1 MKAADL
7 GLAGLADAG
16 RAPGGEVETPAA
28 GSRHEHDAGVAS
40 PAELLVRE
48 RLLARR
54 EQLARFAGERREQRL
69 VELLRRVDGALSAI
83 EVGEWGVC
91 SVCHEHMSE
100 ENLRGDPLV
109 TVCIECLSVEQRR
122 ALERDLQ
129 SAALVQRSF
138 LPPPASAFDGWR
150 LAFHWEPHGSVS
162 GDHVDLVRPGAPGE
176 PLHLLLGDV
185 MGKGLAASL
194 LQSHLH
200 ALFRALAVPGVPL
213 GELLG
218 RVNRLFWEATGGARY
233 ATMVGLRLHPDGR
246 VEMAN
251 AGHPRPLLADGRGVR
266 PVEGS
271 GLPLGLFAGAEYASR
286 ELQLADGD
294 TLLLYTDGWTEAMA
308 PATTSTGEPC
318 CDEEYGIGR
327 ASAALRRAARA
338 EPADVVAA
346 LRADLAGYLGDVPTQ
361 DDITLLAVR
370 RGTAA

>member
-1 MKAADL
+1 MNEAE
-7 GLAGLADAG
+7 GLAGLVEP
-16 RAPGGEVETPAA
+16 APVAAAETVVGIPP
-28 GSRHEHDAGVAS
+28 HEHPPGAPTA
-40 PAELLVRE
+40 AELLVRE

-54 EQLARFAGERREQRL
+54 EQLAGLAGERREQRL
-69 VELLRRVDGALSAI
+69 VELLRRVDVALEAMD
-83 EVGEWGVC
+83 VGEWGVC
-91 SVCHEHMSE
+91 SVCHEHISE

-109 TVCIECLSVEQRR
+109 TVCLECLSLEERR

-129 SAALVQRSF
+129 AAALVQRSF
-138 LPPPASAFDGWR
+138 LPAPTSAYDGWD
-150 LAFHWEPHGSVS
+150 LAFHWEPHGTVS

-185 MGKGLAASL
+185 MGKGVAASL

-233 ATMVGLRLHPDGR
+233 ATMVALRLHPGGR

-251 AGHPRPLLADGRGVR
+251 AGHPRPLLADARGVR

-271 GLPLGLFAGAEYASR
+271 GLPLGLFAGAEYDSR
-286 ELQLADGD
+286 ELQLRGGD

-327 ASAALRRAARA
+327 AAAALRRVARA
-338 EPADVVAA
+338 APADVLAA
-346 LRADLAGYLGDVPTQ
+346 LRADLAAYLGELPTQ
-361 DDITLLAVR
+361 DDITLFAVR
-370 RGTAA
+370 RGAG